1 MFVQTVL
8 VVALLG
14 SESVQGTSALEE
26 ARQTERVRLVARLG
40 ATTALAQVVT
50 FIGPAVHLELGT
62 VIRDRFCIS
71 AMIDLASQ
79 IGVSSLLAGANFT
92 WAFRDWLGLSA
103 GFGIAHLGSTG
114 WEEFPS
120 AQALLVPLHADFTLP
135 SRGPH
140 SVARSNFTLSLMV
153 APGVSRLSHA
163 PFGRGTVGAI
173 GPALVLG
180 AGLGFTLW

>member
-1 MFVQTVL
+1 MVLQAVL
-8 VVALLG
+8 VVLLG
-14 SESVQGTSALEE
+14 SESVQGSSALEE

-62 VIRDRFCIS
+62 VLRDRFCIS
-71 AMIDLASQ
+71 AMLDLASQ
-79 IGVSSLLAGANFT
+79 IGVSSLLAGVNFT

-135 SRGPH
+135 ARGPH
-140 SVARSNFTLSLMV
+140 FVARSNFTLSLMV

-180 AGLGFTLW
+180 AGVGFTLW